1 MRYMTKFPEED
12 FQYRQL
18 NSKTRAI
25 VWQRTAEI
33 KSLIRLTAEN
43 IIAIGQK
50 LVEVKN
56 QLEHGNFQTWLR
68 SEFEWSEQTAR
79 QFMQVY
85 RWSQTIENKNF
96 VFSNLATSALY
107 LLAAPS
113 TSLQAKQK
121 ILYLVEAGEK
131 ITYSRAREIVDSY
144 KESKAAASEMSKLDI
159 IDVEVPD
166 ELQPKLYSSNR
177 LFRLETSD
185 TGSIVRLYR
194 SSELES
200 DSELTIGSLVTI
212 KVGSLRGQ
220 TAKIAEVLT
229 DLQTLEAEATSEVQ
243 SDILVQIDEID
254 DDSATFTR
262 SARHLI
268 ISYGKVRLD
277 IEADSQTLDR
287 FIKQVQTNTAFVE
300 KIFELANE

>member
-1 MRYMTKFPEED
+1 MNQFSEED

-25 VWQRTAEI
+25 VRQRTAEI

-50 LVEVKN
+50 LIEVKN
-56 QLEHGNFQTWLR
+56 QLEHGSFQAWLQ

-121 ILYLVEAGEK
+121 ILYLIEAGEK
-131 ITYSRAREIVDSY
+131 VTYSRAREIVDSY
-144 KESKAAASEMSKLDI
+144 KESKAAASDASKLNI

-166 ELQPKLYSSNR
+166 KPQPKLYRDR
-177 LFRLETSD
+177 LFRLETLD

-194 SSELES
+194 GSELES
-200 DSELTIGSLVTI
+200 DSELTIGSPVTI
-212 KVGSLRGQ
+212 KIGSLRGQ

-229 DLQTLEAEATSEVQ
+229 DLQILETKPTPELQ
-243 SDILVQIDEID
+243 SGISVRIDEILN
-254 DDSATFTR
+254 DSAIVP
-262 SARHLI
+262 SERHLI

-277 IEADSQTLDR
+277 IEADRQTLDR
-287 FIKQVQTNTAFVE
+287 FFKQAQTNKVFVE
-300 KIFELANE
+300 KIFELANEQEKL

>member
-1 MRYMTKFPEED
+1 MTKFSEED

-25 VWQRTAEI
+25 VWQRTTEI

-50 LVEVKN
+50 LIEVKN
-56 QLEHGNFQTWLR
+56 QLEHGNFQAWLQ

-131 ITYSRAREIVDSY
+131 VTYSRARDIVDSY
-144 KESKAAASEMSKLDI
+144 KESQAATSEANKLNV
-159 IDVEVPD
+159 IDVEVPNR
-166 ELQPKLYSSNR
+166 LQPKLYRSNQ
-177 LFRLETSD
+177 LFRLETPD
-185 TGSIVRLYR
+185 TGSIVRLYQG
-194 SSELES
+194 SELES
-200 DSELTIGSLVTI
+200 DSELTIGSPVTI

-220 TAKIAEVLT
+220 TAEIAEVLI
-229 DLQTLEAEATSEVQ
+229 DLQTSETKATSEFQ
-243 SDILVQIDEID
+243 SDILVRIDKTPNN
-254 DDSATFTR
+254 SATVP
-262 SARHLI
+262 SDRHLI

-287 FIKQVQTNTAFVE
+287 FVRQAQTNTAFLE
-300 KIFELANE
+300 KIFKLANEQEKL